1 MCRSGKPICTRLFI
15 HEEPPS
21 IRFTHHTN
29 RGCLPDRVLTNFSH
43 VRLARSLSA
52 YRWLVVAL
60 ALAVLGWAGYY
71 AYEKG
76 FGRRWRGLLAHE
88 FKRFGLVI
96 NVRRLTLDPFRG
108 LVAQDVDIFQDE
120 AMDNL
125 LAQVSNLSLDINYA
139 ALFQHEPALNAV
151 DLRDARL
158 SIPLQPNR
166 DGSLRLYARSVQ
178 ARIYFVPGRI
188 EVRQL
193 SGDVLG
199 IRCSASG
206 TLINPENFSGLAP
219 DTNAQP
225 HSNDRF
231 LSGIIQEIQRWRSA
245 KGSPQLNFTFQGD
258 MADLASLRIED
269 GSLRARQVERLGY
282 RLEDVSAEF
291 KVEQQRLEVRRM
303 HVRDAEGEASASGSW
318 DFVSGDKTFEI
329 RSGLDLPAL
338 LGPDPRCP
346 WARDWSFQRP
356 PQVELSGGVRADGHV
371 RFLGTVACDQF
382 VYRGVGFQSL
392 HANFSKDGVAW
403 MLTDAEVGHRTG
415 TLAGEILR
423 RPGEFRLRLQS
434 GIDPQALA
442 PLLASSIREQLAEW
456 EFEASPVLQ
465 VNLHGKAPLLQ
476 QLTGDGQIWL
486 GHTRFRGVPF
496 NSGSARFQVRDGLI
510 TFDAVRIA
518 RDDGECTG
526 AFAFD
531 AANGALTLKSLEA
544 KVSPVALATWLHP
557 ELSRQLEG
565 VRFEQNPAVIAEGNQ
580 DGGHARVSAQAPFT
594 YRLAGQQLR
603 FDSAEAVVTW
613 RPGQPATVHFDGR
626 AGAGTWVMDL
636 QIAADLDLQR
646 STLRLADIPCGR
658 AGSLLG
664 PAGRLS
670 GTAEFTATAGDPLGF
685 QADLTAR
692 GAQLGQAAPPL
703 RAFLPLLR
711 SLQIDDPVD
720 VAIRM
725 NGERGTLHVSRLQ
738 FASGLHH
745 LDLTGTVELFG
756 ASLNLSGSYD
766 GRLHVRITGTPA
778 QPVWETRE
786 NATNSVTGNG

>member
-1 MCRSGKPICTRLFI
+1 M
-15 HEEPPS
+15 
-21 IRFTHHTN
+21 
-29 RGCLPDRVLTNFSH
+29 
-43 VRLARSLSA
+43 RLARLLSA
-52 YRWLVVAL
+52 YRVYRWLVVAL
-60 ALAVLGWAGYY
+60 ALAGLGWAGYY
-71 AYEKG
+71 VYDKG

-158 SIPLQPNR
+158 SIPLQPAR
-166 DGSLRLYARSVQ
+166 DASLRLYARSVQ
-178 ARIYFVPGRI
+178 ARIYFVPGRL

-206 TLINPENFSGLAP
+206 TLINPESFSGLAP
-219 DTNAQP
+219 DANAQP
-225 HSNDRF
+225 HRNDRF
-231 LSGIIQEIQRWRSA
+231 LGEIINEIQRWRPA
-245 KGSPQLNFTFQGD
+245 KEAPQLNFTFQGD
-258 MADLASLRIED
+258 MADLASMRIED
-269 GSLRARQVERLGY
+269 GSFQAKQVDRLGY
-282 RLEDVSAEF
+282 RLEEVSAEF
-291 KVEQQRLEVRRM
+291 KVEQQRLEVRRV
-303 HVRDAEGEASASGSW
+303 HVRDAEGEALASGSW
-318 DFVSGDKTFEI
+318 DFVSDDKTFEV
-329 RSGLDLPAL
+329 RSSLDLPAF

-346 WARDWSFQRP
+346 WARDWSFQRG
-356 PQVELSGGVRADGHV
+356 PQVELSGRVRADGHV
-371 RFLGTVACDQF
+371 RFLGNVACDQF

-415 TLAGEILR
+415 TLAGEALR
-423 RPGEFRLRLQS
+423 QAGEFRLRLQS

-442 PLLASSIREQLAEW
+442 PLLASPVREQLAEW
-456 EFEASPVLQ
+456 EFAASPVLQ
-465 VNLHGKAPLLQ
+465 VNLRGKAPLLQ

-486 GHTRFRGVPF
+486 GHTKFRGVSF
-496 NSGSARFQVRDGLI
+496 NSGNARFQVRDGLI
-510 TFDAVRIA
+510 NFDAVRIA

-531 AANGALTLKSLEA
+531 AADGALTLKSLEA

-565 VRFEQNPAVIAEGNQ
+565 FRFEQNPAVIAEGNQ
-580 DGGHARVSAQAPFT
+580 EGGRARVSAPAPFT
-594 YRLAGQQLR
+594 YHLAGQQLR
-603 FDSAEAVVTW
+603 FDSAEAKVNW
-613 RPGQPATVHFDGR
+613 RRGQPATVHFDGR
-626 AGAGTWVMDL
+626 AGAGTWLTDVE
-636 QIAADLDLQR
+636 IAADLELQR
-646 STLRLADIPCGR
+646 STMQLSDVPCGNV
-658 AGSLLG
+658 GSLLG

-670 GTAEFTATAGDPLGF
+670 GTAEFTATADDPLGF
-685 QADLTAR
+685 RADLTAR
-692 GAQLGQAAPPL
+692 GTQLEQAPPL

-711 SLQIDDPVD
+711 SLRLNDPVD
-720 VAIRM
+720 VALRID
-725 NGERGTLHVSRLQ
+725 GERGTLHVSRLQ

-745 LDLTGTVELFG
+745 LDLSGTIELFG
-756 ASLNLSGSYD
+756 LSLDLSGNYD
-766 GRLHVRITGTPA
+766 GRRNVRIRGTPA
-778 QPVWETRE
+778 EPVWETGE
-786 NATNSVTGNG
+786 KASTD